1 MGRISDRLA
10 KQRKSQAP
18 LLIGLA
24 FLVTGLAGAAVLNL
38 WLRGV
43 KPPTVQPTTSPVVAT
58 LPVSPTPL
66 PTAPTQREVDEE
78 AQAILRE
85 RGFTGRDPAEAIR
98 LNLKAVRPLAQ
109 HRLDVK
115 YALRP
120 LVTQI
125 TKEMG
130 GSPEAA
136 QAVVTATTSLYIEL
150 RDVLTVQQVADP
162 MVKQMIRTRAEAE
175 LLLGH

>member
-10 KQRKSQAP
+10 KQRQSKAP

-24 FLVTGLAGAAVLNL
+24 FLATGLAGAAVLTL

-43 KPPTVQPTTSPVVAT
+43 KPPTAQPTTPPVGTA
-58 LPVSPTPL
+58 LPSPTPL
-66 PTAPTQREVDEE
+66 PTAPTQQEVDEE

-109 HRLDVK
+109 RRLDVK

-120 LVTQI
+120 LVTQV
-125 TKEMG
+125 TQEMG

-136 QAVVTATTSLYIEL
+136 QAVVNATTALYLEL
-150 RDVLTVQQVADP
+150 RDVLTVQQIADP
-162 MVKQMIRTRAEAE
+162 MVKQMIRDRAEAE